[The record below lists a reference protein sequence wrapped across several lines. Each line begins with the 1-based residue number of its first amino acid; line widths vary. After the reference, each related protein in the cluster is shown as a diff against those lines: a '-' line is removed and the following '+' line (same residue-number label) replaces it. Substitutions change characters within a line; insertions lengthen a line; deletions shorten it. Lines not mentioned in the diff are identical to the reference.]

1 MAIHQ
6 QSAVLPNKSD
16 RLSFTQLII
25 ASEVFLARDQ
35 FESTQNRSRACLRI
49 TLYSAIQSCLQ
60 ARPGETTF
68 RDPMD
73 FVAQGF
79 VTAVLAAN
87 FFVSAVLASVSSL

>member
-35 FESTQNRSRACLRI
+35 FESTQNRSL
-49 TLYSAIQSCLQ
+49 
-60 ARPGETTF
+60 E
-68 RDPMD
+68 DH
-73 FVAQGF
+73 
-79 VTAVLAAN
+79 AVLRN
-87 FFVSAVLASVSSL
+87 SKLFASTAW